1 MKRILMAVA
10 IAGAA
15 SLPAFAQDAA
25 MMACADYAAMDN
37 AGQMA
42 AIAELE
48 SANAEMASSQE
59 ITAEEIHQKLT
70 TYCTGDLTLMD
81 VYKSYFE

>member
-10 IAGAA
+10 IAGAT

-25 MMACADYAAMDN
+25 TMACADYAAMDN

-59 ITAEEIHQKLT
+59 MTAEEIHQKLT
-70 TYCTGDLTLMD
+70 ADCTGDLTLMD

>member
-25 MMACADYAAMDN
+25 TMACADYAAMDN

-59 ITAEEIHQKLT
+59 MTAEEIHQKLT
-70 TYCTGDLTLMD
+70 ADCTGDLTLMD